1 MSIYGGV
8 SMQKLDDQLKVM
20 TLAEKI
26 GQLVITGLEG
36 YCLDQD
42 TRTLLE
48 EYHVGG
54 FILFARNIQSAGQ
67 TLALVNSLKQAN
79 AGGKAPLLLS
89 VDEEGGRVS
98 RMPTDFVRLPANS
111 IIGNALDCTLAE
123 HFGRMLARRV
133 RALGFNLNYAPVL
146 DVNSN
151 PDNPVIG
158 SRSFSAEPGV
168 VSALGTRAMEGI
180 RAQGVIPVVK
190 HFPGHGD
197 TNVDSHIGLPRVD
210 ADLERL
216 LDFELLPFRSAIR
229 AGADA
234 IMTAHILLPKLDP
247 DYPATL
253 SKPLITGL
261 LRDKLHFDGVVITD
275 DLTMGAIKEHYSMED
290 AAVQAIDAGVDIVLV
305 CHGYA
310 NYIAVLDALRKAA
323 ETGALPMARI
333 DQAVHRVLRLK
344 YRYNLRDNPTEAPDI
359 QGLNSMAEAMLNGI
373 PSRK

>member
-8 SMQKLDDQLKVM
+8 SMQKLDEQLTAM

-54 FILFARNIQSAGQ
+54 FILFARNIESAGQ
-67 TLALVNSLKQAN
+67 ALALVNSLKQAN
-79 AGGKAPLLLS
+79 SGGKVPLLLS

-98 RMPTDFVRLPANS
+98 RMPADFARLPANS
-111 IIGNALDCTLAE
+111 IVGNALDCTLAE
-123 HFGRMLARRV
+123 NFGRILARRV
-133 RALGFNLNYAPVL
+133 KALGFNLNYAPVL

-180 RAQGVIPVVK
+180 RAEGVIPVVK

-216 LDFELLPFRSAIR
+216 LEFELLPFRAAIR

-247 DYPATL
+247 DNPATL
-253 SKPLITGL
+253 SRPLITGL

-275 DLTMGAIKEHYSMED
+275 DLTMGAIKEHYSMGE
-290 AAVQAIDAGVDIVLV
+290 AAVQAINAGVDIVLV
-305 CHGYA
+305 CHGYT
-310 NYIAVLDALRKAA
+310 NYIAVLEALRKAV

-344 YRYNLRDNPTEAPDI
+344 CRYNLRDNPTEVPDI
-359 QGLNSMAEAMLNGI
+359 QGLNSMAEAIKNCLTV
-373 PSRK
+373 S